1 MGRFFAT
8 RVFAVR
14 RFELMTEAI
23 STIAPEVT
31 SPSGPSPVPQEKAER
46 DRIRAAARAYAVA
59 HALVPPLSMSELR
72 EHARCLSLEAAIPA
86 AVSDFLMIVLSNEI
100 WRTTVAGIPCRRRVL
115 FLPQCLRSKDRC
127 AGELDELGLLC
138 AGCGNCSIG
147 ALQARAEE
155 RGYVVLVAEGTT
167 VVTRLLE
174 QGKVDA
180 VIGVGCQ
187 SVLER
192 TFPHMA
198 AEAIPGIAIPLYRNG
213 CDRTGVDLDWVRD
226 ALELEL
232 PVRRH
237 SRVNIDQLRTE
248 LDAWFTPNALAA
260 TLNRDQTNTEEIGL
274 SWLAKSGKRWR
285 PLLAVCIYQAMT
297 GGRRRPI
304 PASVR
309 SVALAVE
316 CFHKASLVHD
326 DIEDN
331 DNFRYGEKTL
341 HREFGVPV
349 ALNAGDFLL
358 GEGYRLIA
366 ECRTTLS
373 RKVQMLAAAAE
384 GHRTLC
390 LGQGEELSWMRD
402 PAPLSAEQV
411 LAIFRRKTGP
421 AFQVALRLGAICA
434 NADAG
439 LHPVLTHFS
448 EALGTAYQ
456 IRDDLEDFH
465 GAGMD
470 GDVGAMRP
478 SLLLALAYE
487 NAAGAQRERIAAAWR
502 RGCRADDSLE
512 ELQPLFVA
520 LKVEEKARRLLA
532 AYRDQAFRAL
542 EPLRHVEL
550 KSLLFRLTWRI
561 LGQ

>member
-1 MGRFFAT
+1 
-8 RVFAVR
+8 
-14 RFELMTEAI
+14 MTHSINA
-23 STIAPEVT
+23 IAPEMT
-31 SPSGPSPVPQEKAER
+31 IRPGPSPVPQEKAER
-46 DRIRAAARAYAVA
+46 DRIRAVAGAYAA
-59 HALVPPLSMSELR
+59 DHQLVPPLSIGELR

-86 AVSDFLMIVLSNEI
+86 AASDFLMIVLSNEM
-100 WRTTVAGIPCRRRVL
+100 WRATVAGIPCRRRVL

-138 AGCGNCSIG
+138 AGCGNCAIG
-147 ALQARAEE
+147 ALQARAEA

-180 VIGVGCQ
+180 VIGVGCS

-198 AEAIPGIAIPLYRNG
+198 AEAIPGIAIPLYREG

-226 ALELEL
+226 ALELNL
-232 PVRRH
+232 PARQH
-237 SRVNIDQLRTE
+237 SRVNIDRLRAE
-248 LDAWFTPNALAA
+248 IDAWFTPDALVAN
-260 TLNRDQTNTEEIGL
+260 LNLDRTSTEEIGL

-297 GGRRRPI
+297 GGRRRSI

-341 HREFGVPV
+341 HREFGVPI
-349 ALNAGDFLL
+349 ALNAGDFLV

-366 ECRTTLS
+366 ECRATLS

-390 LGQGEELSWMRD
+390 LGQGEELFWMRH
-402 PAPLSAEQV
+402 PAPLSVEQV

-434 NADAG
+434 SADVG
-439 LHPVLTHFS
+439 LHPVLTRFS

-456 IRDDLEDFH
+456 IRDDLEDFRDA
-465 GAGMD
+465 GAD

-487 NAAGAQRERIAAAWR
+487 SAAGVQQEQLAAAWR
-502 RGCRADDSLE
+502 RGCRTDASLE
-512 ELQPLFVA
+512 ELQPLFAA
-520 LKVEEKARRLLA
+520 LKVEEKARRLLEVH
-532 AYRDQAFRAL
+532 RDQAFRAL

-561 LGQ
+561 LGP